1 MSEVAGFDLDRD
13 TARAWSRFQAR
24 LADRIVE
31 MTDEDV
37 LVVDVEVAEDDV
49 DGAAPYVQFAVFG
62 EGTRLRGEVS
72 SNGYLAARYAL
83 DDNQADRLVALGWS
97 KPTVLPEDPE
107 GEGSSNFFVDLPAR
121 EADRLAVMAVKALRE
136 VFAIAHPVFLVAPDL
151 VEDADVSALPQS
163 FAETADE
170 PLATMPECDEQ
181 LRDLVDAALR
191 PLFGQ
196 PPEKDEDGDI
206 PVPWGSSLVYVRV
219 EQDVPIIQLYSVV
232 VDGVTDTRRAAFEV
246 NVLNRDVRFLKFVL
260 VEDRVIA
267 QIHMP
272 AWPFVPEHLRT
283 MLTGMS
289 RQIDELDE
297 DLVARVGGRQAIEPS
312 DEPADGSTV
321 PQPATSEIASE
332 TALTTLLQLEASG
345 PVDPRLAAGVCGF
358 DQALIVRLLH
368 ETEGQEIAWRRSR
381 DQALRDG
388 DTDRATACVRELV
401 AWKRTT
407 SLLRRSLRVVVDRSL
422 GREASQGA

>member
-1 MSEVAGFDLDRD
+1 M
-13 TARAWSRFQAR
+13 
-24 LADRIVE
+24 
-31 MTDEDV
+31 
-37 LVVDVEVAEDDV
+37 
-49 DGAAPYVQFAVFG
+49 
-62 EGTRLRGEVS
+62 
-72 SNGYLAARYAL
+72 
-83 DDNQADRLVALGWS
+83 
-97 KPTVLPEDPE
+97 
-107 GEGSSNFFVDLPAR
+107 
-121 EADRLAVMAVKALRE
+121 
-136 VFAIAHPVFLVAPDL
+136 
-151 VEDADVSALPQS
+151 
-163 FAETADE
+163 
-170 PLATMPECDEQ
+170 
-181 LRDLVDAALR
+181 
-191 PLFGQ
+191 
-196 PPEKDEDGDI
+196 
-206 PVPWGSSLVYVRV
+206 VYVRV
-219 EQDVPIIQLYSVV
+219 EEDVPIIQLYSVV
-232 VDGVTDTRRAAFEV
+232 ADSVTDTRRAAFEV

-297 DLVARVGGRQAIEPS
+297 DLVARIGGRRALEPS
-312 DEPADGSTV
+312 DESAV
-321 PQPATSEIASE
+321 PRRATSEIASD

-388 DTDRATACVRELV
+388 DTDGATACVRELV

-407 SLLRRSLRVVVDRSL
+407 SLLRRSLRVVVERDL
-422 GREASQGA
+422 GRGASQGA